1 MQREL
6 ARSIEGLSPRERQL
20 LNLAAQGFTDNAI
33 SHRLSISLPTVSTYW
48 TRIRMKLGP
57 MNRTELVAIYLQEQA
72 NATIDQLKTEN
83 QQLVE
88 QVHLQ
93 AQAVTM
99 LKASLSIFR
108 GLIDTAPD
116 AILLVNERGQV
127 ELANDM
133 ALKLFGYT
141 SEELLHTTAEDL
153 VPTRFRSKHA
163 VNRMSYHQRPVKR
176 QMGEHTATFAVRK
189 DGTEFPVA
197 IALSATTTPNGLI
210 VTCIVRDITDQ
221 FDTTDPK

>member
-33 SHRLSISLPTVSTYW
+33 SHRLAISLPTVSTYW

-72 NATIDQLKTEN
+72 NDTIERLKSEN

-88 QVHLQ
+88 QVHSQ

-99 LKASLSIFR
+99 LRASLNIFR
-108 GLIDTAPD
+108 GLIEAAPD
-116 AILLVNERGQV
+116 SIILVNERGQV

-133 ALKLFGYT
+133 ALRMFDYS
-141 SEELLHTTAEDL
+141 SEEILQLTAEDL
-153 VPTRFRSKHA
+153 VPNRYRAKHV
-163 VNRMSYHQRPVKR
+163 VNRMSYHQRPSKR
-176 QMGEHTATFAVRK
+176 LMGEHAATFALRK
-189 DGTEFPVA
+189 DGSEFPVA
-197 IALSATTTPNGLI
+197 IALSATTTPSGLI
-210 VTCIVRDITDQ
+210 ITCLVRDITDQ
-221 FDTTDPK
+221 FNIDDPK